1 MFLLKNLKLNNYKMK
16 NLKVSTKLFVI
27 IAFVL
32 GGGLATGT
40 YGFIELYNLKTNLN
54 SIFDNSF
61 APYENITAVSDLYNH
76 QIKELITDYSE
87 AKISNKE
94 AYKNIEELLDSAQN
108 KWNWYKDNTVDQNET
123 QKINELNLVITDLNG
138 FLRQF
143 EINISK
149 ADSSVDKELIVKID
163 ERLDLANTKLVE
175 LAKFQ
180 IAEADD
186 INNNS
191 LNTIYYMNIM
201 FIIFILSGFIS
212 AIIFV
217 LVIRGTIKSLK
228 SANTLVSELTDGNLE
243 YEKVTHNND
252 EFGELINNIESLNKV
267 LKEVVLTSYNA
278 SNNIAITSNELSQ
291 NSQTVSQGA
300 TEQAASVEEISAAV
314 KEIAY
319 SIKQNSNNA
328 IETDKIAERATKDIE
343 ESSNLIS
350 ITVESMLTIAKK
362 ITIIDEIANQTNIL
376 ALNAAVEAARAG
388 EHGKGFGVVAAEV
401 GKLADRSKFAANEI
415 NELSKTGVDIAE
427 KTKLILNKFV
437 PNMEK
442 TSVLVKEIANS
453 SVEQNVGSEQ
463 INSSMQMLNQVTQ
476 QNAATSEEMATVA
489 EELTAQAEQLL
500 NTISFF
506 KINTKDTSKDFQTPN
521 QRSAN
526 KKYLQKPKQEFSR
539 SSNQGVNFNLGS
551 SNNMSDSDFEKF

>member
-175 LAKFQ
+175 LSKFQ
-180 IAEADD
+180 IAEAYD
-186 INNNS
+186 INNTS

-201 FIIFILSGFIS
+201 FFIFILSGLIS
-212 AIIFV
+212 AIIFI

-526 KKYLQKPKQEFSR
+526 KKYLQKP
-539 SSNQGVNFNLGS
+539 
-551 SNNMSDSDFEKF
+551 

>member
-175 LAKFQ
+175 LSKFQ
-180 IAEADD
+180 IAEAYD
-186 INNNS
+186 INNTS

-201 FIIFILSGFIS
+201 FFIFILSGLIS
-212 AIIFV
+212 AIIFI

-376 ALNAAVEAARAG
+376 ALNAAVEAARTG

-506 KINTKDTSKDFQTPN
+506 KINTKDASNDFQTTN
-521 QRSAN
+521 QKSTN
-526 KKYLQKPKQEFSR
+526 KKYLQKPKQEFRR

-551 SNNMSDSDFEKF
+551 SNNMTDNDFEKF

>member
-175 LAKFQ
+175 LSKFQ
-180 IAEADD
+180 IAEAYD
-186 INNNS
+186 INNTS

-201 FIIFILSGFIS
+201 FFIFILSGLIS
-212 AIIFV
+212 AIIFI